1 MKVTEKIKNKIIEN
15 VRNLTE
21 EELKQ
26 DFIYFSIKTGNKLKQ
41 TCTPGQNKRQDVVFI
56 HATFCYSDGD
66 FVKEITQDIDDY
78 NTLQDCKTD
87 EEKIDFL
94 GSLIF

>member
-1 MKVTEKIKNKIIEN
+1 MKVTEKIKNRI
-15 VRNLTE
+15 VRNVENLTAD
-21 EELKQ
+21 ELTQ

-41 TCTPGQNKRQDVVFI
+41 TCTPAQNKKDDVVFI

-78 NTLQDCKTD
+78 NALQDCKTD
-87 EEKIDFL
+87 EEIVNYI